1 MQEQVEMVNQLNDF
15 LRRRGLRAN
24 FLAQE
29 VGISVA
35 VLYNFK
41 TGKRLL
47 THRQVDKYRT
57 ISKTTTGSWTEWSDS
72 MTKSDIVSALDELG
86 YDPVT
91 ADEAID
97 DVFQVIAEALVGR
110 EKVILRGFGT
120 FEVKSAKGW
129 VGRDI
134 RTGERRKIDNYQKIS
149 FRPGV
154 QLKEAVKFSD
164 PSRLLMLNRGVV
176 KQNETEV

>member
-1 MQEQVEMVNQLNDF
+1 
-15 LRRRGLRAN
+15 
-24 FLAQE
+24 
-29 VGISVA
+29 
-35 VLYNFK
+35 
-41 TGKRLL
+41 
-47 THRQVDKYRT
+47 
-57 ISKTTTGSWTEWSDS
+57 

-86 YDPVT
+86 YDPET

-129 VGRDI
+129 MSRDI
-134 RTGERRKIDNYQKIS
+134 CTGERRKIDDYQKIS

-164 PSRLLMLNRGVV
+164 PGRLLMLNRGVV
-176 KQNETEV
+176 KENETRDSCTASP

>member
-1 MQEQVEMVNQLNDF
+1 
-15 LRRRGLRAN
+15 
-24 FLAQE
+24 
-29 VGISVA
+29 
-35 VLYNFK
+35 
-41 TGKRLL
+41 
-47 THRQVDKYRT
+47 
-57 ISKTTTGSWTEWSDS
+57 

-86 YDPVT
+86 YDPQT

-120 FEVKSAKGW
+120 FEIKTAKGW
-129 VGRDI
+129 LSRDI
-134 RTGERRKIDNYQKIS
+134 RTGEQRKIDDYQRVT

-164 PSRLLMLNRGVV
+164 PGRLLMLNRGAV
-176 KQNETEV
+176 K

>member
-47 THRQVDKYRT
+47 THRQ
-57 ISKTTTGSWTEWSDS
+57 
-72 MTKSDIVSALDELG
+72 LDMLQNYIKD
-86 YDPVT
+86 YD
-91 ADEAID
+91 
-97 DVFQVIAEALVGR
+97 
-110 EKVILRGFGT
+110 
-120 FEVKSAKGW
+120 
-129 VGRDI
+129 
-134 RTGERRKIDNYQKIS
+134 RKLD
-149 FRPGV
+149 GM
-154 QLKEAVKFSD
+154 E
-164 PSRLLMLNRGVV
+164 
-176 KQNETEV
+176 